1 MSVTDLPIVAMLR
14 NRMQWQQTRQKVL
27 AENVANADTP
37 GFRARDLK
45 APRFQLDGSVAAA
58 GLPGVGL
65 ARTSGVHLAGTGQAA
80 PSEERT
86 GTRFEMMPSGN
97 AVSLEE
103 EMLKAADN
111 QSDYQL
117 ASLLYRKSLQT
128 LRTAVGR

>member
-37 GFRARDLK
+37 GFRARELK

-58 GLPGVGL
+58 GLPGIGL
-65 ARTSGVHLAGTGQAA
+65 ERTSGVHLAGTGQAA
-80 PSEERT
+80 SSEERT

-97 AVSLEE
+97 AVSLED

-111 QSDYQL
+111 QGDYQL

>member
-37 GFRARDLK
+37 GFRARELK

-65 ARTSGVHLAGTGQAA
+65 ERTSGVHLAGTGQAA

-97 AVSLEE
+97 AVSLED

-111 QSDYQL
+111 QGDYQL

>member
-37 GFRARDLK
+37 GFRARELK

-58 GLPGVGL
+58 GLPGIGL
-65 ARTSGVHLAGTGQAA
+65 ERTSGVHLAGTGQAA
-80 PSEERT
+80 LSEERT

-97 AVSLEE
+97 AVSLED

>member
-1 MSVTDLPIVAMLR
+1 MSVTDLPLVAMLR

-37 GFRARDLK
+37 GFRAYDLK
-45 APRFQLDGSVAAA
+45 APRFRPDGTLAAA

-65 ARTSGVHLAGTGQAA
+65 ERTSLVHLAGTGQ
-80 PSEERT
+80 PSPPEERAR
-86 GTRFEMMPSGN
+86 TRFEMMPSGN
-97 AVSLEE
+97 AVSLED

-111 QSDYQL
+111 QGDYQL

-128 LRTAVGR
+128 LRIAVGK

>member
-1 MSVTDLPIVAMLR
+1 MSVTDLPLVAMLR

-37 GFRARDLK
+37 GFRARELK
-45 APRFQLDGSVAAA
+45 APRFRPDGSLAAA

-65 ARTSGVHLAGTGQAA
+65 ERTSLVHLAGTGQTA
-80 PSEERT
+80 PPEERT

-111 QSDYQL
+111 QGDYQL

>member
-37 GFRARDLK
+37 GFRARELK

-65 ARTSGVHLAGTGQAA
+65 ERTSGVHLAGTGQAA
-80 PSEERT
+80 PSEEQT

-97 AVSLEE
+97 AVSLED

>member
-37 GFRARDLK
+37 GFRARELK

-58 GLPGVGL
+58 GLPGIGL
-65 ARTSGVHLAGTGQAA
+65 ERTSGVHLAGSGQAA

-97 AVSLEE
+97 AVSLED

>member
-1 MSVTDLPIVAMLR
+1 MSVTDLPVVAMLR

-45 APRFQLDGSVAAA
+45 EPRFRPDGAVAAA
-58 GLPGVGL
+58 GLPVIGME
-65 ARTSGVHLAGTGQAA
+65 RTSGLHLASAGGGG

-86 GTRFEMMPSGN
+86 GTRFEMTPSGN
-97 AVSLEE
+97 AVSLED

>member
-37 GFRARDLK
+37 GFRARELK

-65 ARTSGVHLAGTGQAA
+65 ERTSGVHLAGTGQAA

-97 AVSLEE
+97 AVSLED

>member
-1 MSVTDLPIVAMLR
+1 MSVTDLPLVAMLR

-45 APRFQLDGSVAAA
+45 APRFRPDGTLAA
-58 GLPGVGL
+58 GLPGVGME
-65 ARTSGVHLAGTGQAA
+65 RTSSLHLAGTGKAA
-80 PSEERT
+80 PAEERT

-97 AVSLEE
+97 AVSLED

-111 QSDYQL
+111 QGDYQL
-117 ASLLYRKSLQT
+117 ASLLYRKSLQS

>member
-1 MSVTDLPIVAMLR
+1 MSVTDLPLVAMLR
-14 NRMQWQQTRQKVL
+14 NRMQWQQSRQKVL

-45 APRFQLDGSVAAA
+45 APRFQPDGSVAAA
-58 GLPGVGL
+58 GLNGIGME
-65 ARTSGVHLAGTGQAA
+65 RTSLVHLAGSGQPA

-86 GTRFEMMPSGN
+86 STRFEMMPSGN
-97 AVSLEE
+97 AVSLED

-111 QSDYQL
+111 QGDYQL

>member
-1 MSVTDLPIVAMLR
+1 MSVTDLPLVAMLR

-37 GFRARDLK
+37 GFRARELK
-45 APRFQLDGSVAAA
+45 APRFRPDGSLAAA

-65 ARTSGVHLAGTGQAA
+65 ERTSLVHLAGTGQASPA
-80 PSEERT
+80 EERT

-97 AVSLEE
+97 AVSLED

-111 QSDYQL
+111 QGDYQL

-128 LRTAVGR
+128 LRTAVGK

>member
-14 NRMQWQQTRQKVL
+14 NRMHWPQPRQKVL

-37 GFRARDLK
+37 GFRARELK

-58 GLPGVGL
+58 SLPGIGL
-65 ARTSGVHLAGTGQAA
+65 ERTSGVHLAGSGQAA

-97 AVSLEE
+97 AVSLED

>member
-1 MSVTDLPIVAMLR
+1 MPVRSSD
-14 NRMQWQQTRQKVL
+14 
-27 AENVANADTP
+27 
-37 GFRARDLK
+37 
-45 APRFQLDGSVAAA
+45 
-58 GLPGVGL
+58 
-65 ARTSGVHLAGTGQAA
+65 GVHLAGTGQAA

>member
-1 MSVTDLPIVAMLR
+1 VSVTDLPIVAMLR